1 MSAVDVMKR
10 ELKVGQTVAFCMAG
24 VSQNMRTAKVLRVL
38 PKTVELDAE
47 REYGNSHVRRNHHSV
62 AIVEGIQ

>member
-1 MSAVDVMKR
+1 MIALDVMKR

-47 REYGNSHVRRNHHSV
+47 REYGLSNIRRNHHSV
-62 AIVEGIQ
+62 AIVEVTQ